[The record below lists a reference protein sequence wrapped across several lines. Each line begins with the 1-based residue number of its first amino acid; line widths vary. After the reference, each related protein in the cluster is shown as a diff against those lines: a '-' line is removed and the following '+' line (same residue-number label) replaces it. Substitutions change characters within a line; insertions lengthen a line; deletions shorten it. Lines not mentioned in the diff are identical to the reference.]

1 MRLALIGSRET
12 PRRVLDVMSLTG
24 QALSESGHF
33 SYSGGAPGADES
45 WLSRYDRERSL
56 RIIPYEGFNGL
67 KTGVGVKVWKDF
79 PNEVRIRSV
88 IKAREVTSYWDE
100 CRDIVKTLFAR
111 NALQVLGEDCQ
122 SPVDMVL
129 FYAPIKLSSV
139 TGGTRVA
146 VDIAKRHGIPCYNLY
161 EKEIYHRFKEKY
173 APTFDIFAL

>member
-12 PRRVLDVMSLTG
+12 PRRVLDVMSLAG
-24 QALSESGHF
+24 QSLSGAGHF
-33 SYSGGAPGADES
+33 SLSGGAPGADES

-67 KTGVGVKVWKDF
+67 RTGVGVKVWKDF

-88 IKAREVTSYWDE
+88 IKARAVTSYWDE
-100 CRDIVKTLFAR
+100 CSDIVRTLFAR

-129 FYAPIKLSSV
+129 FYAPIRFSSV

-146 VDIAKRHGIPCYNLY
+146 VDIAKQHGIPVYNLY
-161 EKEIYHRFKEKY
+161 EKKVFTHFKEKY
-173 APTFDIFAL
+173 APTFDIFNL